1 MTRTSL
7 QDTLSVSS
15 DMWWLVRVELWCL
28 TPHSTIF
35 QIYRSGQFYWWS
47 KSEYLEKSTD
57 SPQVTDK
64 LYHIMLYRVH
74 LAWVGFELTAL
85 IVIRTDCLDIYK
97 SNYHTTTTALW
108 MAVMI
113 GIFLTYEH
121 FHDRIIS
128 LKGEVRAH
136 KTGLTSPHF
145 ISLPESC
152 QESAR

>member
-64 LYHIMLYRVH
+64 LYHIMLYWVH

-85 IVIRTDCLDIYK
+85 MVIRTDCIDIYK

-108 MAVMI
+108 MAVI
-113 GIFLTYEH
+113 LDTL
-121 FHDRIIS
+121 RVS
-128 LKGEVRAH
+128 CKEVRVITLNYIH
-136 KTGLTSPHF
+136 SIFYSSWQRSCHMHNICSVT
-145 ISLPESC
+145 ES
-152 QESAR
+152 RWP